1 MDKTKRALLHDEV
14 RILNF
19 DNPNYRWNYPWTDH
33 REQETKRPDPASVPP
48 VSSLSSKSNINKFTS
63 STLVK

>member
-19 DNPNYRWNYPWTDH
+19 DDPNDPWTVH
-33 REQETKRPDPASVPP
+33 GEQETKRPDRASVPP
-48 VSSLSSKSNINKFTS
+48 VSSLSPNITKEI
-63 STLVK
+63 

>member
-19 DNPNYRWNYPWTDH
+19 DDPNDPWTVH
-33 REQETKRPDPASVPP
+33 GEQETKRPDRASVPP
-48 VSSLSSKSNINKFTS
+48 VSFLSSNITKF
-63 STLVK
+63 STLVLQ